1 MQEFKFFQKN
11 PYKDRCRLDI
21 GSSFQFR
28 GYYCTVTKMGFNHFE
43 YLIQEPKIMAK
54 RLIEKKII
62 YYRSLLGETKGFFKR
77 LLIRLWIWDEQC
89 KLRKYKKNK

>member
-43 YLIQEPKIMAK
+43 YLIQEN
-54 RLIEKKII
+54 
-62 YYRSLLGETKGFFKR
+62 GFT
-77 LLIRLWIWDEQC
+77 IAMS
-89 KLRKYKKNK
+89 YKDYLATPSASGRQLNRR